1 VGVVVTHEDYF
12 EKFYLFTIDDSSGAT
27 IEVNCRKPQPQL
39 QTTNTTTSND
49 TPTTQDASLLELAS
63 SVGALSIGT
72 VVQVKG
78 TLSMFRSTRQ
88 LQLERIT
95 VVRDTAHEMRL
106 IAARTKTLDEVLR
119 EPWLVSASTQK
130 RLRKEAHGEA
140 ENEQARTSK
149 HRQRQAMRQAREKRH
164 ADEIS
169 KAYVRE
175 EHEREKAADVAREAG
190 KLLKESTST

>member
-1 VGVVVTHEDYF
+1 
-12 EKFYLFTIDDSSGAT
+12 
-27 IEVNCRKPQPQL
+27 
-39 QTTNTTTSND
+39 
-49 TPTTQDASLLELAS
+49 
-63 SVGALSIGT
+63 VGALSIGT